1 MTGNASLMLD
11 THAIA
16 RTLSA
21 ADLTSAQVDAITA
34 GIAAAA
40 QYDAGGIDLDKL
52 ATKAD
57 VTAVA
62 GEIRTEMAAM
72 ETRLTWRLV
81 GAMAAVGAI
90 LRFIG

>member
-1 MTGNASLMLD
+1 MLD

-16 RTLSA
+16 RALTA
-21 ADLTSAQVDAITA
+21 AELTPAQVDAITA

-40 QYDAGGIDLDKL
+40 ARDAGDVATSGDL
-52 ATKAD
+52 ATLRA
-57 VTAVA
+57 
-62 GEIRTEMAAM
+62 EIAAM

>member
-1 MTGNASLMLD
+1 MLD

-21 ADLTSAQVDAITA
+21 ADLTPAQVDAITD

-40 QYDAGGIDLDKL
+40 HHGKDDT

-57 VTAVA
+57 IAA
-62 GEIRTEMAAM
+62 LRADLAADMAAL

-81 GAMAAVGAI
+81 GAMAGIGAV

>member
-1 MTGNASLMLD
+1 MLD

-21 ADLTSAQVDAITA
+21 ADLTPAQVDAITD

-40 QYDAGGIDLDKL
+40 HYGTDDT

-57 VTAVA
+57 IAALRVD
-62 GEIRTEMAAM
+62 MAAL

-81 GAMAAVGAI
+81 GAMAAVGAV
-90 LRFIG
+90 LLFIG

>member
-1 MTGNASLMLD
+1 MLD

-21 ADLTSAQVDAITA
+21 AQLTPAQVDAITA

-40 QYDAGGIDLDKL
+40 ERSNGDM
-52 ATKAD
+52 ATKTDLIALRAD
-57 VTAVA
+57 VAA
-62 GEIRTEMAAM
+62 DMAAL

-81 GAMAAVGAI
+81 GAMAAIGAI

>member
-1 MTGNASLMLD
+1 MFD

-16 RTLSA
+16 RKLSA
-21 ADLTSAQVDAITA
+21 ADLTPAQVDAITA

-40 QYDAGGIDLDKL
+40 ERGDGDTATRMDLAAL
-52 ATKAD
+52 RAD
-57 VTAVA
+57 VDAA
-62 GEIRTEMAAM
+62 LAALRADMAAL

-81 GAMAAVGAI
+81 GAMAAIGTV

>member
-1 MTGNASLMLD
+1 MLD

-16 RTLSA
+16 RTLTA
-21 ADLTSAQVDAITA
+21 ADLTPAQVDAITD

-40 QYDAGGIDLDKL
+40 HHGKDDT

-57 VTAVA
+57 IAA
-62 GEIRTEMAAM
+62 LRADMAAL

-81 GAMAAVGAI
+81 GAMAAIGAV

>member
-1 MTGNASLMLD
+1 MLD

-40 QYDAGGIDLDKL
+40 EHEAGGVDLDKL

-57 VTAVA
+57 LTAVA
-62 GEIRTEMAAM
+62 AGLRTEMAAM

>member
-1 MTGNASLMLD
+1 MLD

-16 RTLSA
+16 RSLSA
-21 ADLTSAQVDAITA
+21 SHLTPAQVDAITA

-40 QYDAGGIDLDKL
+40 HHGYDDT

-57 VTAVA
+57 IAA
-62 GEIRTEMAAM
+62 LRADMAAL

-81 GAMAAVGAI
+81 GAMAAIGAI